1 MSRFWEK
8 NALNIEFVIWNTI
21 FRISRRKNSEVV
33 PCGVFLSCVL
43 DEMFIDIDSP
53 FFPKTFP
60 ALKNSWLRPWYVYIY
75 YIYIYICI
83 HLYLSICIIYIYNVF
98 IIYIYIY
105 IYYILYIY
113 ICIIYN
119 IYYIYKICTYTYI
132 SQYFPYFSYD
142 LVLMRFLWDFY
153 VFLRQVNL
161 PCGHFC

>member
-1 MSRFWEK
+1 MKIEK
-8 NALNIEFVIWNTI
+8 KCPDFGKKNSLNIEFVIWNTI
-21 FRISRRKNSEVV
+21 FRISRRKNSEIV

-75 YIYIYICI
+75 IIYIYMYTFIFI
-83 HLYLSICIIYIYNVF
+83 YICIIYIYNVF

-113 ICIIYN
+113 ALYIIYIIYIKYVHIHIYLN
-119 IYYIYKICTYTYI
+119 ISHILAMIW
-132 SQYFPYFSYD
+132 SW
-142 LVLMRFLWDFY
+142 WDFY
-153 VFLRQVNL
+153 EIFT
-161 PCGHFC
+161 FFWDK

>member
-1 MSRFWEK
+1 MKIEK
-8 NALNIEFVIWNTI
+8 KCPDFGKKNSLNIEFVIWNTI
-21 FRISRRKNSEVV
+21 FRISRKKNSEIV

-43 DEMFIDIDSP
+43 CSP

-60 ALKNSWLRPWYVYIY
+60 ALKNFWLRPWYVYIY
-75 YIYIYICI
+75 YIYIYVCI
-83 HLYLSICIIYIYNVF
+83 HLYLSIYIIYIYNVF

-105 IYYILYIY
+105 IYILHIIY